1 MNNWSIGRA
10 GQIND
15 EWVRGSHLQILTD
28 WGQNDWTDGGTGES
42 ESRRRRFK
50 IIRRQMWGWMHCP
63 TIRVNNKP
71 WHHLPLMPGY
81 K

>member
-28 WGQNDWTDGGTGES
+28 WGQNDWTKGE
-42 ESRRRRFK
+42 EE
-50 IIRRQMWGWMHCP
+50 
-63 TIRVNNKP
+63 
-71 WHHLPLMPGY
+71 
-81 K
+81 